1 MQELLRKAISD
12 GRWNRDGCICHEV
25 NEIMTSN
32 PVCIAEE
39 KLAVEALKLLHE
51 KNISS
56 LIVLDS
62 RGDYTGVVTIQ
73 MVINAL

>member
-1 MQELLRKAISD
+1 MK
-12 GRWNRDGCICHEV
+12 V

-62 RGDYTGVVTIQ
+62 RGDYTGVATIQ